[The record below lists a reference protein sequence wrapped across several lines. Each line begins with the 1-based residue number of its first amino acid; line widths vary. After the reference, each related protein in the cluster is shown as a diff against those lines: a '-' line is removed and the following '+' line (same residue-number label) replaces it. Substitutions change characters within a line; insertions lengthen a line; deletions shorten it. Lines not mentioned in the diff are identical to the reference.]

1 MYDTSSMKHLV
12 VAALVVAAATGC
24 SSNSVTASTAA
35 PTQVATADAPSA
47 RPTPSRVPA
56 SSSASSPTPDM
67 TTATSSSSN
76 GAEAVGEKLGGKIAF
91 YAAAKAAGVDDSTKM
106 DELARGICDRIES
119 GKPAT
124 VGPWMK
130 DAFHLRGDVAAKVA
144 VVAILSECPKFK
156 SLVGG

>member
-1 MYDTSSMKHLV
+1 MHNTSSMKHLV

-24 SSNSVTASTAA
+24 SAYSVTAST
-35 PTQVATADAPSA
+35 VATTQLAADAPSA
-47 RPTPSRVPA
+47 KATPSRVPA
-56 SSSASSPTPDM
+56 LTPASSPTPDV
-67 TTATSSSSN
+67 TTATSSTSN
-76 GAEAVGEKLGGKIAF
+76 DAKAVGEKSGGKVAF
-91 YAAAKAAGVDDSTKM
+91 YAVAKAAGMDDSAKM

-130 DAFHLRGDVAAKVA
+130 NAFHLKGDIAARVA